1 MNRASPEIRLV
12 DRTPP
17 HSAEAEV
24 GVLGAILLD
33 AGVVMNLCVER
44 QLEPDSF
51 HIPLHRT
58 VYEVML
64 ELFNANRPVD
74 PLTVTDRLKSKGL
87 LDSVG
92 GATSLNRIVDATPTA
107 AHAEYYMAIVRDHH
121 LRRLVIQAARQAE
134 RLCYDPGLNGQEIL
148 GQSEQSFFDITA
160 NQHGQAKDWRELL
173 RELGGVLDNEHRGFH
188 GIQTG
193 FKDLDCHLEGLKPA
207 NMVVLAARPSMGKTS
222 LAMNIVENIG
232 LGRNTGDY
240 KSRPVGV
247 FSLEMS
253 AMDLVKRMVC
263 CHAEVSSRIITQ
275 GYISTTN
282 QGRIRAA
289 LDALTQAPVYLDDS
303 AGLDITELR
312 ARARRMK
319 VKHGIELVVIDYLQL
334 LRATDY
340 ARHGRQIEITYV
352 SAGLKA
358 MAKELNIPV
367 LVLSQLSRAPETRG
381 GEERPKLSD
390 LRDSGSIEQDADVV
404 LLLRRPSRIA
414 GATGEEKNDRT
425 LAIVEIAKNRN
436 GPAMIDVEMHFDEEL
451 TRFRTRAQRGVDGA
465 GAGNGR
471 LVDGGWQGAVEG
483 EPGPPQQAGGARS

>member
-1 MNRASPEIRLV
+1 MNGPIPTTAMV

-17 HSAEAEV
+17 HSVEAEI
-24 GVLGAILLD
+24 GVLGAVLLD
-33 AGVVMNLCVER
+33 AGPVLNLCVER
-44 QLEPDSF
+44 QLTPDSF
-51 HIPLHRT
+51 FVPLHRT
-58 VYEVML
+58 IYEIML
-64 ELFNANRPVD
+64 ELFNSNRPVD
-74 PLTVTDRLKSKGL
+74 PLTVTDRLKAKGL
-87 LDSVG
+87 LERVG
-92 GATSLNRIVDATPTA
+92 GATVLNRIVDATPTA
-107 AHAEYYMAIVRDHH
+107 AHAEYYMAIVYDHH
-121 LRRLVIQAARQAE
+121 LRRQVIQAARQAE
-134 RLCYDPGLNGQEIL
+134 RLCFDAARSGQDIL
-148 GQSEQSFFDITA
+148 GESEQSFFDITA
-160 NQHGQAKDWRELL
+160 NQHGHAKDWRSLL
-173 RELGGVLDNEHRGFH
+173 KELGGVLDNEHRGFQ

-193 FKDLDCHLEGLKPA
+193 FKDLDSHLEGLKPC

-232 LGRNTGDY
+232 LGRHSVDGRA
-240 KSRPVGV
+240 KPVGV

-263 CHAEVSSRIITQ
+263 CHAGVTPRIITQ

-282 QGRIRAA
+282 AGRLRAA
-289 LDALTQAPVYLDDS
+289 LDALAQAPVYLDDS

-312 ARARRMK
+312 ARARRMR

-334 LRATDY
+334 LRASDY

-381 GEERPKLSD
+381 GEEKPKLSD

-414 GATGEEKNDRT
+414 GATAEVKNDRT

-436 GPAMIDVEMHFDEEL
+436 GPAMEEVELHFEEEL
-451 TRFRTRAQRGVDGA
+451 TRFRDRVPRGVDE
-465 GAGNGR
+465 
-471 LVDGGWQGAVEG
+471 VV
-483 EPGPPQQAGGARS
+483 PG